1 MLKSELEAVFF
12 WFWAYFFVCFP
23 VHIVCY
29 ALLSILLGVSGF
41 NISYLHM

>member
-23 VHIVCY
+23 VQIVFY

-41 NISYLHM
+41 NISYLHT